1 MPQMHSVHTAEAPEA
16 IGPYSQAMVAGPFVY
31 CSGQVGLDPWTG
43 DLAEGVAAQT
53 ERALKNLAAV
63 LEAAGS
69 DVEHLIKTTI
79 FLTDMGAF
87 AEVNSLY
94 AAALGEHRPA
104 RATVGVASL
113 PKGALIEIE
122 GVALLRQ

>member
-1 MPQMHSVHTAEAPEA
+1 MPQMHAVHTAEAPEA
-16 IGPYSQAMVAGPFVY
+16 IGPYSQAIVAGPFVY
-31 CSGQVGLDPWTG
+31 CSGQVGFDPWTG
-43 DLAEGVAAQT
+43 DLVEGVTAQT

-79 FLTDMGAF
+79 CLTDIDTF
-87 AEVNSLY
+87 AEVNRVY
-94 AAALGEHRPA
+94 AAALGDHRPA

-113 PKGALIEIE
+113 PKGALVEIE

>member
-104 RATVGVASL
+104 RATVGVVSL

>member
-1 MPQMHSVHTAEAPEA
+1 MPQMHHVHTAEAPEA

-31 CSGQVGLDPWTG
+31 CSGQVGVDPWTG
-43 DLAEGVAAQT
+43 DMADGIGAQT

-69 DVEHLIKTTI
+69 DTEHLIKTTI
-79 FLTDMGAF
+79 YLTDMGSF
-87 AEVNSLY
+87 AEVNGLY
-94 AAALGEHRPA
+94 AAALGDHRPA

-122 GVALLRQ
+122 AVALLRQ

>member
-16 IGPYSQAMVAGPFVY
+16 IGPYSQAMIAGPFVY

-43 DLAEGVAAQT
+43 DLVDGVAAQT

-69 DVEHLIKTTI
+69 DMEHLVKTTI
-79 FLTDMGAF
+79 FLTDMDAF
-87 AEVNSLY
+87 ADVNSLY

-113 PKGALIEIE
+113 PKGALVEIE

>member
-1 MPQMHSVHTAEAPEA
+1 MPHMHRVHTAEAPEA

-31 CSGQVGLDPWTG
+31 CSGQVGFDPWTG
-43 DLAEGVAAQT
+43 DLVEGIAAQT

-79 FLTDMGAF
+79 FLTDIESF
-87 AEVNSLY
+87 AEVNRIY
-94 AAALGEHRPA
+94 GAALGEHRPA

-113 PKGALIEIE
+113 PKGALVEIE
-122 GVALLRQ
+122 GVALLRE